1 MKSKEPSTSYRVSGP
16 SICDII
22 NLKVIK
28 MEVLKMLENREQ
40 LQEILNKANQY
51 ARKQAQELGA
61 SIYYIKNN
69 KRVREDAE
77 GNKFEIVFDA
87 AGKRQELEYHE

>member
-1 MKSKEPSTSYRVSGP
+1 MPA
-16 SICDII
+16 
-22 NLKVIK
+22 
-28 MEVLKMLENREQ
+28 NREQ
-40 LQEILNKANQY
+40 LQEILKRANQH
-51 ARKQAQELGA
+51 ARKQAKDSGA

-87 AGKRQELEYHE
+87 AGKRQEFEYHE

>member
-1 MKSKEPSTSYRVSGP
+1 MFA
-16 SICDII
+16 
-22 NLKVIK
+22 
-28 MEVLKMLENREQ
+28 NREQ
-40 LQEILNKANQY
+40 LQEVLKKANQH
-51 ARKQAQELGA
+51 ARKQARESGA

-87 AGKRQELEYHE
+87 SGKRQEFEYHE